1 MVKAAEQ
8 AVCIRGQ
15 VEADD
20 VGLLVRDMVKEA
32 GVLMREAVVI
42 LLPYVRCEHV
52 VERRDL
58 LAPRQLVADL
68 EPLCMLGEH
77 GVDDADE
84 GLVAVEEAVAAGQ
97 QVALEQTLADVLGE
111 HRVHDSA
118 VGGEMVV
125 GVVGFAVP
133 RSVGLLK
140 DRGETVGGRFIRTE
154 GAEAALLF
162 VELVD
167 IAHESAEHGHILRL
181 DCAGVADVHA
191 VFAEVRHAQILQ
203 QQAAVGVRV
212 RTHAARALRREVEQ
226 LLHGDAVF
234 IEQLFG
240 AVGLQP
246 LFDLAD
252 MLGGVGLD
260 GHLMCAPVVL
270 DLETVDICR
279 TCPALGAAQD
289 DHRPARADGAAV
301 LACVFLESEDLLDA
315 LIERVGHEAMHDGGV
330 LTLDEVRLPAAAA
343 EEVLQL
349 LMGDAGEER
358 RVRDLIAVEV
368 QDREHCAV
376 GLGVDELVEVP

>member
-1 MVKAAEQ
+1 
-8 AVCIRGQ
+8 
-15 VEADD
+15 
-20 VGLLVRDMVKEA
+20 
-32 GVLMREAVVI
+32 
-42 LLPYVRCEHV
+42 
-52 VERRDL
+52 
-58 LAPRQLVADL
+58 
-68 EPLCMLGEH
+68 
-77 GVDDADE
+77 
-84 GLVAVEEAVAAGQ
+84 
-97 QVALEQTLADVLGE
+97 
-111 HRVHDSA
+111 
-118 VGGEMVV
+118 
-125 GVVGFAVP
+125 
-133 RSVGLLK
+133 
-140 DRGETVGGRFIRTE
+140 
-154 GAEAALLF
+154 
-162 VELVD
+162 
-167 IAHESAEHGHILRL
+167 
-181 DCAGVADVHA
+181 
-191 VFAEVRHAQILQ
+191 
-203 QQAAVGVRV
+203 VRV

-358 RVRDLIAVEV
+358 GICDLIAVEV

-376 GLGVDELVEVP
+376 GLGVYELVEVP